1 MALVLKLLRANFRD
15 RDWQRGQGYQRTRR
29 VTRCEV
35 GQGDDGQARIESE
48 VHGSAANTYQQQIAV
63 TLENGKLQVAGQC
76 SCPVGQNCKHVAA
89 VCMHAARQL
98 AQMFGLPGRND
109 RLNPLAPGG
118 MDDPANGEIE
128 AGSEAGAVAA
138 RDPGREAT
146 RETPRDLPHDSQ
158 REAQRD
164 LPREPQRDLPRDSQ
178 RESQRDSQRDS
189 PRDPHRPGGAHAKEA
204 ANDVRL
210 WLDRLTHTQEAGQ
223 GEPNG
228 YPAQVRERIVYT
240 LAPGFVPGGRT
251 ALLRAFQLRFKK
263 DGGRAKPTPYPLAQ
277 LAVSDA
283 RFVLGIDREIGRLAP
298 GRGPAAQGVRLD
310 EHDGAALLRWLM
322 ATRRCYWEQAGRGPA
337 LRPGQV
343 RKGTISWEADASGIQ
358 ECVISVEPPA
368 PVLPLSPPQYVDLKT
383 GECGPIDCGV
393 PSELAGALAQAP
405 RISPETVP
413 LVTDALTQ
421 VINGHAIPLPAA
433 IEVRAAPDL
442 TPTPVLTLISVSQPT
457 TRARMGG
464 EFHCARLTFR
474 YGPELGGLHVNGN
487 GANARLDSGRAT
499 GGRQS
504 GRGRGDPRRN
514 APLNPAFEKAT
525 AAQMRQAGFISAEK
539 AYGPILPAKLRKSF
553 ALPRDAEWVEV
564 MRNHLPRW
572 REEGWQITMESGFAF
587 DVVEVDEWYGE
598 IEEGRPGQDWF
609 GLDLGIEVA
618 GERFSLVDLLLK
630 ALREHGPHFFE
641 PVDETDA
648 GKPILLPLPNGRR
661 VMLPRERLT
670 AIVALLQGLFGAGD
684 SNLPPKTLSRYDV
697 GRLAALDSALAL
709 RWHGGER
716 LREIASRLAGFRGV
730 ETIEPPQGML
740 ATLRGYQKDGVAWL
754 QSLREYGLAGVL
766 ADDMGLGKTLQ
777 TIAHLLIEKEAGRL
791 TEPAL
796 VVAPTSVIHNWAA
809 EMKKFAPSMKVLVL
823 HGKDRAEDFGR
834 IKSAD
839 MVITSYALLP
849 RDEEV
854 LQAQHWHI
862 VVLDEAQNIKN
873 ARTKAAISACAL
885 ESNHRLCLS
894 GTPLENNLGEL
905 WSLFRF
911 LMPGFLG
918 DEAKFKVAYRTPIET
933 HGDGE
938 RAALLVSRVRPF
950 LLRRTKDQVA
960 SELPPKTEV
969 VREVEFQP
977 VQRDLYETVRAA
989 MDKRVRDEIGKVG
1002 MAKSRIVVLD
1012 ALLKLRQVCCDP
1024 RLVSAKGGGSALAK
1038 VEDVGIEQSAKLA
1051 TLMEMIEELMNERR
1065 HVLVF
1070 SQFTS
1075 MLELIEVELAA
1086 RNFKWA
1092 KLTGDTVDRQAEVEK
1107 FQSGKLPIF
1116 LLSLKAG
1123 GVGLNL
1129 TAADTVIHYDPWWN
1143 PAAENQATDRAH
1155 RIGQDKPIFVYKLI
1169 AANSVEQK
1177 IMEMQ
1182 KKKGDLAAMMLDGAD
1197 AGWKALTSDDLVSLF
1212 S

>member
-35 GQGDDGQARIESE
+35 TQGDDGHAAIDSE
-48 VHGSAANTYQQQIAV
+48 VHGSASNTYQQQVRV

-76 SCPVGQNCKHVAA
+76 TCPVGQNCKHVAA

-98 AQMFGLPGRND
+98 AQMFGLPGRAD
-109 RLNPLAPGG
+109 RIGPLLPGAG
-118 MDDPANGEIE
+118 PDDPAFDVDPTLPGVVVSLGAP
-128 AGSEAGAVAA
+128 AGPAATPREPAAA
-138 RDPGREAT
+138 RDTAA
-146 RETPRDLPHDSQ
+146 RDAQ
-158 REAQRD
+158 REAQREQRE
-164 LPREPQRDLPRDSQ
+164 LQREIQREPQRHGNS
-178 RESQRDSQRDS
+178 
-189 PRDPHRPGGAHAKEA
+189 KEA

-210 WLDRLTHTQEAGQ
+210 WLDRLTHTHEASL

-228 YPAQVRERIVYT
+228 YPPQVRERIVYT
-240 LAPGFVPGGRT
+240 LAPSFVPGGRT

-310 EHDGAALLRWLM
+310 EHDSAALLRWLM

-337 LRPGQV
+337 LRPGPA
-343 RKGTISWEADASGIQ
+343 RKGTITWEADAAGVQ
-358 ECVISVEPPA
+358 ECLITVEPPA
-368 PVLPLSPPQYVDLKT
+368 PVLPLTPPQYVDVKT

-393 PSELAGALAQAP
+393 PNELAGALAQAP
-405 RISPETVP
+405 RIAPETVA
-413 LVTDALTQ
+413 LVTETLSGVVD
-421 VINGHAIPLPAA
+421 GHPVPLPAA
-433 IEVRAAPDL
+433 IEARPAPDL

-457 TRARMGG
+457 TRLRQGG

-474 YGPELGGLHVNGN
+474 YGPELNGAHAGAN
-487 GANARLDSGRAT
+487 GANARLDTGRA
-499 GGRQS
+499 GGR
-504 GRGRGDPRRN
+504 GERAARGRGDPRRT

-525 AAQMRQAGFISAEK
+525 AAQMRQASFISAEK
-539 AYGPILPAKLRKSF
+539 AYGQILPSKLRKSF
-553 ALPRDAEWVEV
+553 ALPRDADWIEV
-564 MRNHLPRW
+564 MKNHLPRW

-587 DVVEVDEWYGE
+587 DLVEVDEWYGE

-630 ALREHGPHFFE
+630 ALREHGPNFFE
-641 PVDETDA
+641 PVDESDA
-648 GKPILLPLPNGRR
+648 AKPILLPLPNGRR

-730 ETIEPPQGML
+730 ESIEPPKGMN
-740 ATLRGYQKDGVAWL
+740 ATLRGYQQDGVGWL

-796 VVAPTSVIHNWAA
+796 VVAPTSVIHNWAN

-823 HGKDRAEDFGR
+823 HGKDRAEDFDK
-834 IKSAD
+834 IKSVD
-839 MVITSYALLP
+839 LVITSYALLP

-854 LQAQHWHI
+854 LQKQHWHI

-873 ARTKAAISACAL
+873 AKTKAAISACAL
-885 ESNHRLCLS
+885 ESSHRLCLS

-1038 VEDVGIEQSAKLA
+1038 EDVGIEQSAKLA

-1075 MLELIEVELAA
+1075 MLELIEAELAA
-1086 RNFKWA
+1086 RNYKWA
-1092 KLTGDTVDRQAEVEK
+1092 KLTGETVDRQAEVEK
-1107 FQSGKLPIF
+1107 FQGGKVPIF

-1177 IMEMQ
+1177 IMELQ
-1182 KKKGDLAAMMLDGAD
+1182 KKKGDLAAMVLEGAD
-1197 AGWKALTSDDLVSLF
+1197 TGWKALTSDDLVSLF
-1212 S
+1212 SG

>member
-35 GQGDDGQARIESE
+35 TQGDDGHAAIDSE
-48 VHGSAANTYQQQIAV
+48 VHGSASNTYQQQV
-63 TLENGKLQVAGQC
+63 RVSLENGKLLVAGQC
-76 SCPVGQNCKHVAA
+76 TCPVGQNCKHVAA

-98 AQMFGLPGRND
+98 AQMFGLPGRAD
-109 RLNPLAPGG
+109 RIGPLLQGGAGDEPGFDVDPSLPGVVVSLGAPPNGAAA
-118 MDDPANGEIE
+118 PARE
-128 AGSEAGAVAA
+128 AAAPRDNAA
-138 RDPGREAT
+138 RDA
-146 RETPRDLPHDSQ
+146 Q
-158 REAQRD
+158 REAQR
-164 LPREPQRDLPRDSQ
+164 EQ
-178 RESQRDSQRDS
+178 REAQREAQRDSQRDS
-189 PRDPHRPGGAHAKEA
+189 QRHGGNKEA

-210 WLDRLTHTQEAGQ
+210 WLDRLTHTHEASL

-228 YPAQVRERIVYT
+228 YPPQVRERIVYT
-240 LAPGFVPGGRT
+240 LGPSFVPGGRT

-310 EHDGAALLRWLM
+310 EHDSAALLRWLM

-337 LRPGQV
+337 LRPGPA
-343 RKGTISWEADASGIQ
+343 RKGTITWEADAAGVQ
-358 ECVISVEPPA
+358 ECLITVDPPG
-368 PVLPLSPPQYVDLKT
+368 PVLPLTPPQYVDVKT

-393 PSELAGALAQAP
+393 PDELAGALAQAP
-405 RISPETVP
+405 RIAPESVAQ
-413 LVTDALTQ
+413 VTETLSG
-421 VINGHAIPLPAA
+421 VVNGHPVPLPAA
-433 IEVRAAPDL
+433 IEARPAPDL

-457 TRARMGG
+457 TRLRQGG

-474 YGPELGGLHVNGN
+474 YGPELNGTHGGAA
-487 GANARLDSGRAT
+487 GATARMDGGRA
-499 GGRQS
+499 GGRGERAAR
-504 GRGRGDPRRN
+504 GRGGDPRRTT
-514 APLNPAFEKAT
+514 PLNPAFEKAT
-525 AAQMRQAGFISAEK
+525 AAQMRQASFISAEK
-539 AYGPILPAKLRKSF
+539 AYGPILPSKLRKSF
-553 ALPRDAEWVEV
+553 ALPRDADWVDV
-564 MRNHLPRW
+564 MKNHLPRW

-587 DVVEVDEWYGE
+587 DLVEVDEWYGE

-630 ALREHGPHFFE
+630 ALREHGPNFFE

-648 GKPILLPLPNGRR
+648 AKPILLPLPNGRR

-730 ETIEPPQGML
+730 ESIEPPKGMN
-740 ATLRGYQKDGVAWL
+740 ATLRGYQQDGVGWL

-823 HGKDRAEDFGR
+823 HGKDRAEDFDK
-834 IKSAD
+834 IKSSD
-839 MVITSYALLP
+839 LVITSYALLP

-854 LQAQHWHI
+854 LQKQHWHI

-873 ARTKAAISACAL
+873 AKTKAAISACAL
-885 ESNHRLCLS
+885 ESSHRLCLS

-1038 VEDVGIEQSAKLA
+1038 EDVGIEQSAKLA

-1086 RNFKWA
+1086 RNYKWA
-1092 KLTGDTVDRQAEVEK
+1092 KLTGETVDRQAEVEK
-1107 FQSGKLPIF
+1107 FQGGKVPIF

-1143 PAAENQATDRAH
+1143 RAAENQATDRAH

-1177 IMEMQ
+1177 IMDMQ

-1212 S
+1212 SG

>member
-35 GQGDDGQARIESE
+35 TQGDDGHAAIDSE
-48 VHGSAANTYQQQIAV
+48 VHGSASNTYQQQVRI
-63 TLENGKLQVAGQC
+63 TLENGKLLVAGQC
-76 SCPVGQNCKHVAA
+76 TCPVGQNCKHVAA

-98 AQMFGLPGRND
+98 AQSFGLPGRAD
-109 RLNPLAPGG
+109 RIAAMLPGAGADEAGFDVDLSLAGMVAGAGVPAPGTQPG
-118 MDDPANGEIE
+118 ALAGTPPGSQAPAQREP
-128 AGSEAGAVAA
+128 ASPRDSAA
-138 RDPGREAT
+138 REA
-146 RETPRDLPHDSQ
+146 Q
-158 REAQRD
+158 REAQR
-164 LPREPQRDLPRDSQ
+164 EQ
-178 RESQRDSQRDS
+178 REMQRETQR
-189 PRDPHRPGGAHAKEA
+189 HGGNSKESA
-204 ANDVRL
+204 TDVRL
-210 WLDRLTHTQEAGQ
+210 WLDRLTHTHEASL
-223 GEPNG
+223 GESNG
-228 YPAQVRERIVYT
+228 YPPQVRERIVYT
-240 LAPGFVPGGRT
+240 LAPSFVPGGRT

-310 EHDGAALLRWLM
+310 EHDSAALLRWLM

-337 LRPGQV
+337 LRPGPA
-343 RKGTISWEADASGIQ
+343 RKGTISWEADATGVQ
-358 ECVISVEPPA
+358 ECLITVEPPA
-368 PVLPLSPPQYVDLKT
+368 PVLPLTPPQYVDLKT

-393 PSELAGALAQAP
+393 PDELSGALAQAP
-405 RISPETVP
+405 RISPETVA
-413 LVTDALTQ
+413 LVSETLSN
-421 VINGHAIPLPAA
+421 VVNGHAVPLPAA
-433 IEVRAAPDL
+433 IEVRPPPDL
-442 TPTPVLTLISVSQPT
+442 TPTPVLTLISLSQPT
-457 TRARMGG
+457 TRLRQGG

-474 YGPELGGLHVNGN
+474 YGPELNGTHAGS
-487 GANARLDSGRAT
+487 GANARLDSGRPSGRSGAT
-499 GGRQS
+499 
-504 GRGRGDPRRN
+504 RGRGDPRRT

-539 AYGPILPAKLRKSF
+539 AYGPILPSKLRKSF
-553 ALPRDAEWVEV
+553 ALPRDADWIEA
-564 MRNHLPRW
+564 MKNHLPRW
-572 REEGWQITMESGFAF
+572 REEGWQITMESGFAY
-587 DVVEVDEWYGE
+587 DLVEVDEWYGE

-630 ALREHGPHFFE
+630 ALREHGPNFFE
-641 PVDETDA
+641 PVDESDA

-730 ETIEPPQGML
+730 ETVEPPKGMN
-740 ATLRGYQKDGVAWL
+740 ATLRGYQQDGVGWL

-823 HGKDRAEDFGR
+823 HGKDRAEDFDK
-834 IKSAD
+834 IKSSD
-839 MVITSYALLP
+839 LVITSYALLP

-854 LQAQHWHI
+854 LQKQHWHI

-873 ARTKAAISACAL
+873 AKTKAAISACAL
-885 ESNHRLCLS
+885 ESSHRLCLS

-1038 VEDVGIEQSAKLA
+1038 EDVGIEQSAKLA

-1075 MLELIEVELAA
+1075 MLELIEAELAA
-1086 RNFKWA
+1086 RNYKWA
-1092 KLTGDTVDRQAEVEK
+1092 KLTGETVDRQAEVEK
-1107 FQSGKLPIF
+1107 FQGGKVPIF

-1177 IMEMQ
+1177 IMDMQ

>member
-35 GQGDDGQARIESE
+35 TQGDDGHAAIDSE
-48 VHGSAANTYQQQIAV
+48 VHGSASNTYQQQVRI
-63 TLENGKLQVAGQC
+63 TLENGKLLVAGQC
-76 SCPVGQNCKHVAA
+76 TCPVGQNCKHVAA

-98 AQMFGLPGRND
+98 AQSFGLPGRAD
-109 RLNPLAPGG
+109 RIAAMLPGAGADEAGFDVDLSLAGMVAGAGVPAPGTQPG
-118 MDDPANGEIE
+118 ALAGTPPGSQAPAQ
-128 AGSEAGAVAA
+128 
-138 RDPGREAT
+138 REPAS
-146 RETPRDLPHDSQ
+146 PRDSAA
-158 REAQRD
+158 REAQR
-164 LPREPQRDLPRDSQ
+164 EMQ
-178 RESQRDSQRDS
+178 RETQR
-189 PRDPHRPGGAHAKEA
+189 HGGNSKESA
-204 ANDVRL
+204 TDVRL
-210 WLDRLTHTQEAGQ
+210 WLDRLTHTHEASL
-223 GEPNG
+223 GESNG
-228 YPAQVRERIVYT
+228 YPPQVRERIVYT
-240 LAPGFVPGGRT
+240 LAPSFVPGGRT

-310 EHDGAALLRWLM
+310 EHDSAALLRWLM

-337 LRPGQV
+337 LRPGPA
-343 RKGTISWEADASGIQ
+343 RKGTISWEADAAGVQ
-358 ECVISVEPPA
+358 ECLITVEPPA
-368 PVLPLSPPQYVDLKT
+368 PVLPLTPPQYVDLKT

-393 PSELAGALAQAP
+393 PDELSGALAQAP
-405 RISPETVP
+405 RISPETVA
-413 LVTDALTQ
+413 LVSETLSN
-421 VINGHAIPLPAA
+421 VVNGHAVPLPAA
-433 IEVRAAPDL
+433 IEVRPPPDL
-442 TPTPVLTLISVSQPT
+442 TPTPVLTLISLSQPT
-457 TRARMGG
+457 TRLRQGG

-474 YGPELGGLHVNGN
+474 YGPELNGTHAGS
-487 GANARLDSGRAT
+487 GANARLDSGRPSGRSGAT
-499 GGRQS
+499 
-504 GRGRGDPRRN
+504 RGRGDPRRT

-539 AYGPILPAKLRKSF
+539 AYGPILPSKLRKSF
-553 ALPRDAEWVEV
+553 ALPRDADWIEA
-564 MRNHLPRW
+564 MKNHLPRW
-572 REEGWQITMESGFAF
+572 REEGWQITMESGFAY
-587 DVVEVDEWYGE
+587 DLVEVDEWYGE

-630 ALREHGPHFFE
+630 ALREHGPNFFE
-641 PVDETDA
+641 PVDESDA

-730 ETIEPPQGML
+730 ETVEPPKGMN
-740 ATLRGYQKDGVAWL
+740 ATLRGYQQDGVGWL

-823 HGKDRAEDFGR
+823 HGKDRAEDFDK
-834 IKSAD
+834 IKSSD
-839 MVITSYALLP
+839 LVITSYALLP

-854 LQAQHWHI
+854 LQKQHWHI

-873 ARTKAAISACAL
+873 AKTKAAISACAL
-885 ESNHRLCLS
+885 ESSHRLCLS

-1038 VEDVGIEQSAKLA
+1038 EDVGIEQSAKLA

-1075 MLELIEVELAA
+1075 MLELIEAELAA
-1086 RNFKWA
+1086 RNYKWA
-1092 KLTGDTVDRQAEVEK
+1092 KLTGETVDRQAEVEK
-1107 FQSGKLPIF
+1107 FQGGKVPIF

-1177 IMEMQ
+1177 IMDMQ

>member
-35 GQGDDGQARIESE
+35 TQGDDGHAAIDSE
-48 VHGSAANTYQQQIAV
+48 VHGSASNTYQQQVRI
-63 TLENGKLQVAGQC
+63 TLENGKLLVAGQC
-76 SCPVGQNCKHVAA
+76 TCPVGQNCKHVAA

-98 AQMFGLPGRND
+98 AQSFGLPGRAE
-109 RLNPLAPGG
+109 RIVAMLPGAG
-118 MDDPANGEIE
+118 ADE
-128 AGSEAGAVAA
+128 AGFDIDLQLPGMVAGAGVPAHGTQTGTPAGTPQGSHALTQREPAPARDNAA
-138 RDPGREAT
+138 RDA
-146 RETPRDLPHDSQ
+146 Q
-158 REAQRD
+158 REAQREQREMQ
-164 LPREPQRDLPRDSQ
+164 REPQRHGGNSK
-178 RESQRDSQRDS
+178 ESTT
-189 PRDPHRPGGAHAKEA
+189 
-204 ANDVRL
+204 DVRL
-210 WLDRLTHTQEAGQ
+210 WLDRLTHTHEASQ
-223 GEPNG
+223 GESNG
-228 YPAQVRERIVYT
+228 YPPQVRERIVYT

-310 EHDGAALLRWLM
+310 EHDSAALLRWLM

-337 LRPGQV
+337 LRPGPA
-343 RKGTISWEADASGIQ
+343 RKGTISWEADAAGIQ
-358 ECVISVEPPA
+358 ECLITVDPPA
-368 PVLPLSPPQYVDLKT
+368 PVLPLTPPQYVDLKT

-393 PSELAGALAQAP
+393 PDELSGALAQAP
-405 RISPETVP
+405 RISPETVA
-413 LVTDALTQ
+413 LVSETLSN
-421 VINGHAIPLPAA
+421 VVNGHAVPLPAA
-433 IEVRAAPDL
+433 IEVRPPPDL
-442 TPTPVLTLISVSQPT
+442 TPTPVLTLISLSQPT
-457 TRARMGG
+457 TRLRQGG

-474 YGPELGGLHVNGN
+474 YGPELNGTHAGS
-487 GANARLDSGRAT
+487 GANARLDSGRA
-499 GGRQS
+499 GGRS
-504 GRGRGDPRRN
+504 GAARGRGDPRRT

-539 AYGPILPAKLRKSF
+539 AYGPILPSKLRKSF
-553 ALPRDAEWVEV
+553 ALPRDADWIEA
-564 MRNHLPRW
+564 MKNHLPRW
-572 REEGWQITMESGFAF
+572 REEGWQIAMESGFAY
-587 DVVEVDEWYGE
+587 DLVEVDEWYGE

-630 ALREHGPHFFE
+630 ALREHGPNFFE
-641 PVDETDA
+641 PVDESDA

-730 ETIEPPQGML
+730 ETVEPPKGMN
-740 ATLRGYQKDGVAWL
+740 ATLRGYQQDGVGWL

-823 HGKDRAEDFGR
+823 HGKDRAEDFDK
-834 IKSAD
+834 IKSSD
-839 MVITSYALLP
+839 LVITSYALLP

-854 LQAQHWHI
+854 LQKQHWHI

-873 ARTKAAISACAL
+873 AKTKAAISACAL
-885 ESNHRLCLS
+885 ESSHRLCLS

-1038 VEDVGIEQSAKLA
+1038 EDVGIEQSAKLA

-1086 RNFKWA
+1086 RNYKWA
-1092 KLTGDTVDRQAEVEK
+1092 KLTGETVDRQAEVEK
-1107 FQSGKLPIF
+1107 FQGGKVPIF

-1177 IMEMQ
+1177 IMDMQ
-1182 KKKGDLAAMMLDGAD
+1182 KKKGDLASMMLDGAD

>member
-29 VTRCEV
+29 VTRCDVTTTE
-35 GQGDDGQARIESE
+35 DAQAAIDAE
-48 VHGSAANTYQQQIAV
+48 VHGSAANTYQQKIQVAQD
-63 TLENGKLQVAGQC
+63 NGRLQVAGQC
-76 SCPVGQNCKHVAA
+76 TCPVGQNCKHVAA

-98 AQMFGLPGRND
+98 AQMFGLPGRNE
-109 RLNPLAPGG
+109 RPAPVQ
-118 MDDPANGEIE
+118 GEATADE
-128 AGSEAGAVAA
+128 APEAA
-138 RDPGREAT
+138 RTVHAPPA
-146 RETPRDLPHDSQ
+146 
-158 REAQRD
+158 
-164 LPREPQRDLPRDSQ
+164 PREP
-178 RESQRDSQRDS
+178 
-189 PRDPHRPGGAHAKEA
+189 HRPLPTVPGGKD
-204 ANDVRL
+204 ANTDVRL
-210 WLDRLTHTQEAGQ
+210 WLDRLAQTHDAAASES
-223 GEPNG
+223 NG
-228 YPAQVRERIVYT
+228 YPPQVRERIVYT
-240 LAPGFVPGGRT
+240 LGSGFVPGGRT

-310 EHDGAALLRWLM
+310 EHDSAALLRWLM

-337 LRPGQV
+337 LRPGPV
-343 RKGTISWEADASGIQ
+343 RTGTLGWVADGSGVQ
-358 ECVISVEPPA
+358 ECQITVEPA
-368 PVLPLSPPQYVDLKT
+368 AAVLPLTPPHYVDTRT
-383 GECGPIDCGV
+383 GECGVIDCGL
-393 PSELAGALAQAP
+393 PGDLAGAMSQAP
-405 RISPETVP
+405 RLAPETVSTVNEM
-413 LVTDALTQ
+413 LARITA
-421 VINGHAIPLPAA
+421 GHAVVLPST
-433 IEVRAAPDL
+433 IEVRPPPDL

-457 TRARMGG
+457 TRTRMGG
-464 EFHCARLTFR
+464 DFHCARLSFR
-474 YGPELGGLHVNGN
+474 YGPEVAAYVNGN
-487 GANARLDSGRAT
+487 GPQARIDH
-499 GGRQS
+499 
-504 GRGRGDPRRN
+504 GRGPAPRQGARARGHNRGG
-514 APLNPAFEKAT
+514 ALNPAFEKSTAT
-525 AAQMRQAGFISAEK
+525 QLRQAGFVSSEK

-553 ALPRDAEWVEV
+553 ALARDSDWIEV
-564 MRNHLPRW
+564 MRTHLPRW
-572 REEGWQITMESGFAF
+572 REEGWQIVMESGFAY
-587 DVVEVDEWYGE
+587 DLVEVDEWYGE
-598 IEEGRPGQDWF
+598 IDEGRPGQDWF

-630 ALREHGPHFFE
+630 ALREHGPNFFE
-641 PVDETDA
+641 PVDESDA
-648 GKPILLPLPNGRR
+648 QRPILLPLPNGRR
-661 VMLPRERLT
+661 VALPRERLS

-684 SNLPPKTLSRYDV
+684 SDLPPKTLSRFDV
-697 GRLAALDSALAL
+697 GRLAALDAALAL
-709 RWHGGER
+709 RWHGGDR

-730 ETIEPPQGML
+730 TAIEPPAGL
-740 ATLRGYQKDGVAWL
+740 AATLRAYQKDGVGWL

-777 TIAHLLIEKEAGRL
+777 TIAHLLVEKESGRL
-791 TEPAL
+791 TQPAL

-823 HGKDRAEDFGR
+823 HGKDRAEDFDK
-834 IKSAD
+834 IKSSD
-839 MVITSYALLP
+839 LVITSYALLP

-854 LQAQHWHI
+854 LQKQHWHI

-873 ARTKAAISACAL
+873 AKTKAAISACAL
-885 ESNHRLCLS
+885 ESDHRLCLS

-918 DEAKFKVAYRTPIET
+918 DEQKFKVAYRTPIET

-938 RAALLVSRVRPF
+938 RAMMLVQRVRPF

-969 VREVEFQP
+969 VREVEFQAS
-977 VQRDLYETVRAA
+977 QRDLYETVRAA

-1002 MAKSRIVVLD
+1002 LAKSRIVVLD

-1024 RLVSAKGGGSALAK
+1024 RLVSARGGGSALAK
-1038 VEDVGIEQSAKLA
+1038 MEDVGVDQSAKLG
-1051 TLMEMIEELMNERR
+1051 TLMEMIEELMTERR

-1075 MLELIEVELAA
+1075 MLELIELELAA
-1086 RNFKWA
+1086 RGYRWA
-1092 KLTGDTVDRQAEVEK
+1092 KLTGETVDRQAEVEK
-1107 FQSGKLPIF
+1107 FQSGKVPIF

-1155 RIGQDKPIFVYKLI
+1155 RIGQDKPIFVYKLV

-1177 IMEMQ
+1177 IIELQ
-1182 KKKGDLAAMMLDGAD
+1182 KKKGDLAAMMLEGAD
-1197 AGWKALTSDDLVSLF
+1197 TGWKALTSDDLVSLF

>member
-35 GQGDDGQARIESE
+35 TQADDGHAAIESE
-48 VHGSAANTYQQQIAV
+48 VHGSAANTYQQQVQVSLDA
-63 TLENGKLQVAGQC
+63 GKLLVAGQC

-98 AQMFGLPGRND
+98 AQMFGLPGRSE
-109 RLNPLAPGG
+109 RPG
-118 MDDPANGEIE
+118 A
-128 AGSEAGAVAA
+128 AGAATTALAAGALLEGGLTADGEDGVAMQVELPPDAVAFHPPPRDVA
-138 RDPGREAT
+138 RDTARDAHRELQRELHRLGSGPGKEAT
-146 RETPRDLPHDSQ
+146 S
-158 REAQRD
+158 
-164 LPREPQRDLPRDSQ
+164 
-178 RESQRDSQRDS
+178 
-189 PRDPHRPGGAHAKEA
+189 
-204 ANDVRL
+204 DVRL
-210 WLDRLTHTQEAGQ
+210 WLDRLTHTHEASLGD
-223 GEPNG
+223 GNG
-228 YPAQVRERIVYT
+228 YPQQVRERIVYT
-240 LAPGFVPGGRT
+240 LAPSYVPGGRT

-310 EHDGAALLRWLM
+310 EHDGSALLRWLM

-337 LRPGQV
+337 LRAGQP
-343 RKGTISWEADASGIQ
+343 RKGTISWQADAAGVQ
-358 ECVISVEPPA
+358 ECVITVEPPA
-368 PVLPLSPPQYVDLKT
+368 PVLPLSPPQYVDVKT
-383 GECGPIDCGV
+383 GECGPIDCGL
-393 PSELAGALAQAP
+393 PKELAGALAQSP

-413 LVTDALTQ
+413 IVSDTLAQ
-421 VINGHAIPLPAA
+421 VANGYAVPLPAA
-433 IEVRAAPDL
+433 IEVKPPPDL

-457 TRARMGG
+457 TRARQGG
-464 EFHCARLTFR
+464 DFHCARLAFR
-474 YGPELGGLHVNGN
+474 YGPEVTGAHAAHGN
-487 GANARLDSGRAT
+487 GSHPPGRGGNARGDRHHA
-499 GGRQS
+499 
-504 GRGRGDPRRN
+504 RGRGNVRN
-514 APLNPAFEKAT
+514 APLNPAFEKAA
-525 AAQMRQAGFISAEK
+525 AAQMRQAGFVSAEK
-539 AYGPILPAKLRKSF
+539 AYGAILPSKLRKSF
-553 ALPRDAEWVEV
+553 ALPRDAEWIEV
-564 MRNHLPRW
+564 MRAHLPRW
-572 REEGWQITMESGFAF
+572 REEGWQIVMESGFAF
-587 DVVEVDEWYGE
+587 DLVEVDEWYGE
-598 IEEGRPGQDWF
+598 IDEGRPGQDWF

-630 ALREHGPHFFE
+630 ALREHGPNFFE
-641 PVDETDA
+641 PVDDSDA
-648 GKPILLPLPNGRR
+648 AKPILLPLPNGKR
-661 VMLPRERLT
+661 VALPRERLS

-684 SNLPPKTLSRYDV
+684 SSLPPKTLSRYDV
-697 GRLAALDSALAL
+697 GRLAALDAALAL
-709 RWHGGER
+709 RWHGGSR
-716 LREIASRLAGFRGV
+716 LREIAGRLAGFRGV
-730 ETIEPPQGML
+730 ESIEPPKGML

-823 HGKDRAEDFGR
+823 HGKDRAEDFDK

-854 LQAQHWHI
+854 LKAQHWHI

-873 ARTKAAISACAL
+873 AKTKAAISACAL
-885 ESNHRLCLS
+885 ESSHRLCLS

-938 RAALLVSRVRPF
+938 RAMLLVQRVRPF

-969 VREVEFQP
+969 VREVEFQS

-1038 VEDVGIEQSAKLA
+1038 REDVGIEQSAKLA

-1075 MLELIEVELAA
+1075 MLELIEIELAA
-1086 RNFKWA
+1086 RDYKWA
-1092 KLTGDTVDRQAEVEK
+1092 KLTGETVDRQAEVEK

-1155 RIGQDKPIFVYKLI
+1155 RIGQDKPIFVYKLV

-1177 IMEMQ
+1177 IIELQ
-1182 KKKGDLAAMMLDGAD
+1182 KKKGDLASMMLDGAD

>member
-35 GQGDDGQARIESE
+35 TQGDDGHAAIDSE
-48 VHGSAANTYQQQIAV
+48 VHGSASNTYQQQVRI
-63 TLENGKLQVAGQC
+63 TLENGKLLVAGQC
-76 SCPVGQNCKHVAA
+76 TCPVGQNCKHVAA

-98 AQMFGLPGRND
+98 AQSFGLPGRAD
-109 RLNPLAPGG
+109 RIAAMLPGAGADEAGFDVDLSLAGMVAGAGVPAPGTQPG
-118 MDDPANGEIE
+118 ALAGTPPGSQAPAQREP
-128 AGSEAGAVAA
+128 ASPRDSAA
-138 RDPGREAT
+138 REA
-146 RETPRDLPHDSQ
+146 Q
-158 REAQRD
+158 REAQR
-164 LPREPQRDLPRDSQ
+164 EQ
-178 RESQRDSQRDS
+178 REMQRETQR
-189 PRDPHRPGGAHAKEA
+189 HGGNSKESA
-204 ANDVRL
+204 TDVRL
-210 WLDRLTHTQEAGQ
+210 WLDRLTHTHEASL
-223 GEPNG
+223 GESNG
-228 YPAQVRERIVYT
+228 YPPQVRERIVYT
-240 LAPGFVPGGRT
+240 LAPSFVPGGRT

-310 EHDGAALLRWLM
+310 EHDSAALLRWLM

-337 LRPGQV
+337 LRPGPA
-343 RKGTISWEADASGIQ
+343 RKGTISWEADAAGVQ
-358 ECVISVEPPA
+358 ECLITVEPPA
-368 PVLPLSPPQYVDLKT
+368 PVLPLTPPQYVDLKT

-393 PSELAGALAQAP
+393 PDELSGALAQAP
-405 RISPETVP
+405 RISPETVA
-413 LVTDALTQ
+413 LVSETLSN
-421 VINGHAIPLPAA
+421 VVNGHAVPLPAA
-433 IEVRAAPDL
+433 IEVRPPPDL
-442 TPTPVLTLISVSQPT
+442 TPTPVLTLISLSQPT
-457 TRARMGG
+457 TRLRQGG

-474 YGPELGGLHVNGN
+474 YGPELNGTHAGS
-487 GANARLDSGRAT
+487 GANARLDSGRPSGRSGAT
-499 GGRQS
+499 
-504 GRGRGDPRRN
+504 RGRGDPRRT

-539 AYGPILPAKLRKSF
+539 AYGPILPSKLRKSF
-553 ALPRDAEWVEV
+553 ALPRDADWIEA
-564 MRNHLPRW
+564 MKNHLPRW
-572 REEGWQITMESGFAF
+572 REEGWQITMESGFAY
-587 DVVEVDEWYGE
+587 DLVEVDEWYGE

-630 ALREHGPHFFE
+630 ALREHGPNFFE
-641 PVDETDA
+641 PVDESDA

-730 ETIEPPQGML
+730 ETVEPPKGMN
-740 ATLRGYQKDGVAWL
+740 ATLRGYQQDGVGWL

-823 HGKDRAEDFGR
+823 HGKDRAEDFDK
-834 IKSAD
+834 IKSSD
-839 MVITSYALLP
+839 LVITSYALLP

-854 LQAQHWHI
+854 LQKQHWHI

-873 ARTKAAISACAL
+873 AKTKAAISACAL
-885 ESNHRLCLS
+885 ESSHRLCLS

-1038 VEDVGIEQSAKLA
+1038 EDVGIEQSAKLA

-1075 MLELIEVELAA
+1075 MLELIEAELAA
-1086 RNFKWA
+1086 RNYKWA
-1092 KLTGDTVDRQAEVEK
+1092 KLTGETVDRQAEVEK
-1107 FQSGKLPIF
+1107 FQGGKVPIF

-1177 IMEMQ
+1177 IMDMQ

>member
-35 GQGDDGQARIESE
+35 TQGDDGHAAIDSE
-48 VHGSAANTYQQQIAV
+48 VHGSASNTYQQQVRI
-63 TLENGKLQVAGQC
+63 TLENGKLLVAGQC
-76 SCPVGQNCKHVAA
+76 TCPVGQNCKHVAA

-98 AQMFGLPGRND
+98 AQSFGLPGRAD
-109 RLNPLAPGG
+109 RIAAMLPGAGADEAGFDVDLSLAGMVAGAGVPAPGTQPG
-118 MDDPANGEIE
+118 ALAGTPPGSQAPAQREP
-128 AGSEAGAVAA
+128 ASPRDSAA
-138 RDPGREAT
+138 REA
-146 RETPRDLPHDSQ
+146 Q
-158 REAQRD
+158 REAQR
-164 LPREPQRDLPRDSQ
+164 EQ
-178 RESQRDSQRDS
+178 REMQRETQR
-189 PRDPHRPGGAHAKEA
+189 HGGNSKESA
-204 ANDVRL
+204 TDVRL
-210 WLDRLTHTQEAGQ
+210 WLDRLTHTHEASL
-223 GEPNG
+223 GESNG
-228 YPAQVRERIVYT
+228 YPPQVRERIVYT
-240 LAPGFVPGGRT
+240 LAPSFVPGGRT

-310 EHDGAALLRWLM
+310 EHDSAALLRWLM

-337 LRPGQV
+337 LRPGPA
-343 RKGTISWEADASGIQ
+343 RKGTISWEADAAGVQ
-358 ECVISVEPPA
+358 ECLITVEPPA
-368 PVLPLSPPQYVDLKT
+368 PVLPLTPPQYVDLKT

-393 PSELAGALAQAP
+393 PDELSGALAQAP
-405 RISPETVP
+405 RISPETVA
-413 LVTDALTQ
+413 LVSETLSN
-421 VINGHAIPLPAA
+421 VVNGHAVPLPAA
-433 IEVRAAPDL
+433 IEVRPPPDL
-442 TPTPVLTLISVSQPT
+442 TPTPVLTLISLSQPT
-457 TRARMGG
+457 TRLRQGG

-474 YGPELGGLHVNGN
+474 YGPELNGTHAGS
-487 GANARLDSGRAT
+487 GANARLDSGRPSGRSGAT
-499 GGRQS
+499 
-504 GRGRGDPRRN
+504 RGRGDPRRT

-539 AYGPILPAKLRKSF
+539 AYGPILPSKLRKSF
-553 ALPRDAEWVEV
+553 ALPRDADWIEA
-564 MRNHLPRW
+564 MKNHLPRW
-572 REEGWQITMESGFAF
+572 REEGWQITMESGFAY
-587 DVVEVDEWYGE
+587 DLVEVDEWYGE

-618 GERFSLVDLLLK
+618 GERFSLVVLLLT
-630 ALREHGPHFFE
+630 ALREHGPNFFE
-641 PVDETDA
+641 PVDESDA

-730 ETIEPPQGML
+730 ETVEPPKGMN
-740 ATLRGYQKDGVAWL
+740 ATLRGYQQDGVGWL

-823 HGKDRAEDFGR
+823 HGKDRAEDFDK
-834 IKSAD
+834 IKSSD
-839 MVITSYALLP
+839 LVITSYALLP

-854 LQAQHWHI
+854 LQKQHWHI

-873 ARTKAAISACAL
+873 AKTKAAISACAL
-885 ESNHRLCLS
+885 ESSHRLCLS

-1038 VEDVGIEQSAKLA
+1038 EDVGIEQSAKLA

-1075 MLELIEVELAA
+1075 MLELIEAELAA
-1086 RNFKWA
+1086 RNYKWA
-1092 KLTGDTVDRQAEVEK
+1092 KLTGETVDRQAEVEK
-1107 FQSGKLPIF
+1107 FQGGKVPIF

-1177 IMEMQ
+1177 IMDMQ